1 MARDVGICF
10 RTTDEVK
17 QALEAIAVIERRT
30 LSSFIEN
37 VLRDHIKG
45 RVQLKDP
52 GQERRRHFRK
62 VVLLPALVYKRG
74 SNGSAGMA
82 GTVVD
87 LSLVGLKIYIPH
99 NCDIGQ
105 GEEFDTIFAVPNEK
119 APVTIRCV
127 TRRVVECDGDARE
140 LGADFVN
147 AHLADYQKLMRIC

>member
-17 QALEAIAVIERRT
+17 QALEAIAIVERRT

-37 VLRDHIKG
+37 VLCDHIKE
-45 RVQLKDP
+45 RAQVKDS
-52 GQERRRHFRK
+52 GQERRRYVRRP
-62 VVLLPALVYKRG
+62 VLLPALVSRHG
-74 SNGSAGMA
+74 SNGSPGMA

-99 NCDIGQ
+99 NCDIREN
-105 GEEFDTIFAVPNEK
+105 EEFDTIFTIPNEK

-127 TRRVVECDGDARE
+127 ARRVVECDGEARE

-147 AHLADYQKLMRIC
+147 APLSDYQKVMRIC

>member
-37 VLRDHIKG
+37 VLRDHIKE
-45 RVQLKDP
+45 RVQLRDP
-52 GQERRRHFRK
+52 GQERRRYFRK
-62 VVLLPALVYKRG
+62 AVLLPALVCKRG
-74 SNGSAGMA
+74 SNASAGMA

-99 NCDIGQ
+99 NCDIAQ
-105 GEEFDTIFAVPNEK
+105 DEEFDTIFTIPNEK

-127 TRRVVECDGDARE
+127 AKRIVECGEGARE
-140 LGADFVN
+140 LGADFIN